1 MSLDAWLT
9 VLHASYTGASGIRS
23 LLGSDCEV
31 SDLLEL
37 SRHDLVSA
45 GLESTTV
52 ERLIN
57 PDDSRLD
64 VSREWLQHD
73 NRSIVTLD
81 DPDYPP
87 LLKSVADPPLALWI
101 EGTKTELLRAP
112 QLAMVGSRNPTRGGV
127 ETAERFARYLSD
139 HGLTITS
146 GLAIG
151 IDSACHRG
159 GLNGAAGTI
168 AVLGSSLD
176 QIYPA
181 TNRDLANRIA
191 ADGLLVS
198 EYPPATAAR
207 SIHFPQ
213 RNRIIAALSTG
224 TFVVEAA
231 RRSGSLIT
239 ARLAAEYGREVF
251 AMPGSIHSPLAR
263 GCHRLIKDGAKLVED
278 ASDVLVELA
287 AILQLDKG
295 LETESEPSMDSRSA
309 LTEQPGYSELL
320 RAMDFEPCKLEDISA
335 RTGLTTAELSSMLLL
350 LELEG
355 FVEALP
361 GGRYSRLPKRTA

>member
-1 MSLDAWLT
+1 MSRDAWLA
-9 VLHASYTGASGIRS
+9 VVHASYTGASGIRS
-23 LLGSDCEV
+23 LLGSDYRVTE
-31 SDLLEL
+31 LLEL
-37 SRHDLVSA
+37 SKKDLIAA
-45 GLESTTV
+45 GLETTTV
-52 ERLIN
+52 ERLRY
-57 PDDSRLD
+57 PDESRID
-64 VSREWLQHD
+64 ASREWLQQSNHFF
-73 NRSIVTLD
+73 VTLD
-81 DPDYPP
+81 DADYPP
-87 LLKSVADPPLALWI
+87 LLKAIADPPLALWI
-101 EGTKTELLRAP
+101 EGSNLELLHAP
-112 QLAMVGSRNPTRGGV
+112 QLAMVGSRNPTQGGV
-127 ETAERFARYLSD
+127 ETAQRFARYLSD

-146 GLAIG
+146 GLATG

-159 GLNGAAGTI
+159 GLLGAAGTI

-176 QIYPA
+176 QVYPA
-181 TNRDLANRIA
+181 GNRDLASQIA
-191 ADGLLVS
+191 ATGLLVS

-239 ARLAAEYGREVF
+239 ARLAADYGREVF

-278 ASDVLVELA
+278 ASDILVELA
-287 AILQLDKG
+287 AILQLG
-295 LETESEPSMDSRSA
+295 TAREPRPATSVDSGSA
-309 LTEQPGYSELL
+309 LTEQPDYSELL
-320 RAMDFEPCKLEDISA
+320 RAMDFGPCSLQDISA

-361 GGRYSRLPKRTA
+361 GGLYSRLPKRTA

>member
-1 MSLDAWLT
+1 MSRDAWLA
-9 VLHASYTGASGIRS
+9 VIHASYTGASGIRS
-23 LLGSDCEV
+23 LLDSDRDV
-31 SDLLEL
+31 SDLLTL
-37 SRHDLVSA
+37 SKHALVSA
-45 GLESTTV
+45 GLESTTA

-57 PDDSRLD
+57 PDESRLD
-64 VSREWLQHD
+64 ISREWLQHD

-81 DPDYPP
+81 DADYPP
-87 LLKSVADPPLALWI
+87 LLKSIADPPLALWI
-101 EGTKTELLRAP
+101 EGAKPELLCAP

-127 ETAERFARYLSD
+127 ETAERFARYLGD

-146 GLAIG
+146 GLATG

-159 GLNGAAGTI
+159 GLESEAGTI

-181 TNRDLANRIA
+181 TNQELAKRIA

-198 EYPPATAAR
+198 EYPPGTAAR
-207 SIHFPQ
+207 PIHFPQ
-213 RNRIIAALSTG
+213 RNRIIAALSLG
-224 TFVVEAA
+224 TFVVEAT

-239 ARLAAEYGREVF
+239 ARLAAEYGREIF

-278 ASDVLVELA
+278 ASDILVELA
-287 AILQLDKG
+287 AILQLELRHEAPPG
-295 LETESEPSMDSRSA
+295 PVVDSTHA
-309 LTEQPGYSELL
+309 LTEQQGYSELL
-320 RAMDFEPCKLEDISA
+320 QAMGFEPCNLEDIST

-361 GGRYSRLPKRTA
+361 GGLYSRLPKRIA